1 MTPEIYMRHFSKG
14 AFTNPDAEIRA
25 DALAVLNR
33 AADVVRELGARYLK
47 VWPGQ
52 DGWDYPFQVD
62 HHQQWELA
70 VSGMREL
77 ALANPDLK
85 IVIEYKPRE
94 PRNKMFWDSSAKTA
108 LGIKAMGVDNVGVL
122 LDFGHALFGGESPAA
137 AAQLLID
144 HDLLW
149 AMDVNDNLRSW
160 DDDMVVGTVHPV
172 ELFEFFY
179 TLRSNGWEGVWQL
192 DQFPFREDT
201 VEAARLSIRFLKSD
215 VPSPGKP
222 RHRGLAGRAGPR
234 GRDGR
239 ATRRP
244 GRSLRR
250 HGGRVVTTIEEEE
263 DLVPHVDPSALPG
276 GELPV
281 LGRVPAGASREQAVA
296 HLAEAA
302 RQVRRRDIQMVHAA
316 GLGHIGGE
324 FSVIDILVT
333 LYLHAMNMSPGAA
346 GRSGAGPLHPVEG
359 SRGRRALHHVGRG
372 GLPAGQGPG
381 DLHATELTAQRPSG
395 QDQDRGRGGQH
406 GTTRT
411 RVADR
416 RGHGVRGQARRIAA
430 PYVRRG
436 R

>member
-1 MTPEIYMRHFSKG
+1 
-14 AFTNPDAEIRA
+14 
-25 DALAVLNR
+25 
-33 AADVVRELGARYLK
+33 
-47 VWPGQ
+47 
-52 DGWDYPFQVD
+52 
-62 HHQQWELA
+62 
-70 VSGMREL
+70 MREL

-94 PRNKMFWDSSAKTA
+94 PRNKMFWDSAAKTA

-144 HDLLW
+144 HGLLW
-149 AMDVNDNLRSW
+149 GMDVNDNLRGW

-179 TLRSNGWEGVWQL
+179 TLRKNGWEGVWQL

-201 VEAARLSIRFLKSD
+201 RRGRAALDPVPQGD
-215 VPSPGKP
+215 VPSPREP
-222 RHRGLAGRAGPR
+222 RHRGPARSPGTR
-234 GRDGR
+234 GRSRR

-244 GRSLRR
+244 GRSLRG
-250 HGGRVVTTIEEEE
+250 HGGGVVTIEEEE

-281 LGRVPAGASREQAVA
+281 LGRAPAGASREQAVA

-333 LYLHAMNMSPGAA
+333 LYLHAMNMSPGQLGDPERDRFILSKGHAA
-346 GRSGAGPLHPVEG
+346 AALYTTLAVAGFLPAKDLATFMQPNSLLNGHPARTKIEAVEASTGPSDTGCRSPWAPP
-359 SRGRRALHHVGRG
+359 SRASSTDRRAVRSSWSVTASCRKARTGRR
-372 GLPAGQGPG
+372 
-381 DLHATELTAQRPSG
+381 
-395 QDQDRGRGGQH
+395 
-406 GTTRT
+406 
-411 RVADR
+411 
-416 RGHGVRGQARRIAA
+416 
-430 PYVRRG
+430 
-436 R
+436 

>member
-1 MTPEIYMRHFSKG
+1 MTDYPPFGAGLWHFASYLDRYATDGYAPPVSTLEQIERAGEVGDLSYVDVPYPFTEGVTVEQVKQALADHGLQAIGVTPEIYMRHFSKG

-94 PRNKMFWDSSAKTA
+94 PRNKMFWDSAAKTA

-179 TLRSNGWEGVWQL
+179 TLRKNGWEGVWQL

-201 VEAARLSIRFLKSD
+201 VEAARLSIRFLK
-215 VPSPGKP
+215 
-222 RHRGLAGRAGPR
+222 AMFRALESL
-234 GRDGR
+234 DIEALR
-239 ATRRP
+239 AAQAREDAL
-244 GRSLRR
+244 GAQ
-250 HGGRVVTTIEEEE
+250 RVVQDALFAGMGEE
-263 DLVPHVDPSALPG
+263 S
-276 GELPV
+276 
-281 LGRVPAGASREQAVA
+281 
-296 HLAEAA
+296 
-302 RQVRRRDIQMVHAA
+302 
-316 GLGHIGGE
+316 
-324 FSVIDILVT
+324 
-333 LYLHAMNMSPGAA
+333 
-346 GRSGAGPLHPVEG
+346 
-359 SRGRRALHHVGRG
+359 
-372 GLPAGQGPG
+372 
-381 DLHATELTAQRPSG
+381 
-395 QDQDRGRGGQH
+395 
-406 GTTRT
+406 
-411 RVADR
+411 
-416 RGHGVRGQARRIAA
+416 
-430 PYVRRG
+430 
-436 R
+436 

>member
-1 MTPEIYMRHFSKG
+1 VSVEQVKEALAAHGLQAIGVPPEIYMRHFSKG
-14 AFTNPDAEIRA
+14 AFTNPDADIRA

-94 PRNKMFWDSSAKTA
+94 PRNKMFWDSAAKTA

-179 TLRSNGWEGVWQL
+179 TLRKNGWEGVWQL

-201 VEAARLSIRFLKSD
+201 VEAARLSIRFLKT
-215 VPSPGKP
+215 VF
-222 RHRGLAGRAGPR
+222 RALESLDIGAL
-234 GRDGR
+234 R
-239 ATRRP
+239 AAQAREDAL
-244 GRSLRR
+244 GAQ
-250 HGGRVVTTIEEEE
+250 RVVQDALFAGTREE
-263 DLVPHVDPSALPG
+263 S
-276 GELPV
+276 
-281 LGRVPAGASREQAVA
+281 
-296 HLAEAA
+296 
-302 RQVRRRDIQMVHAA
+302 
-316 GLGHIGGE
+316 
-324 FSVIDILVT
+324 
-333 LYLHAMNMSPGAA
+333 
-346 GRSGAGPLHPVEG
+346 
-359 SRGRRALHHVGRG
+359 
-372 GLPAGQGPG
+372 
-381 DLHATELTAQRPSG
+381 
-395 QDQDRGRGGQH
+395 
-406 GTTRT
+406 
-411 RVADR
+411 
-416 RGHGVRGQARRIAA
+416 
-430 PYVRRG
+430 
-436 R
+436 